1 MPIEMHEERD
11 IKKMCEET
19 DRAILHLIV
28 QTMTMACEV
37 KVKSLHSHVFHRI
50 EIRSCGVEV

>member
-1 MPIEMHEERD
+1 MSEREREMPIEMHEERD

-28 QTMTMACEV
+28 QTMTMAGER
-37 KVKSLHSHVFHRI
+37 SLFIHMFST
-50 EIRSCGVEV
+50 E